1 MQIISHTSKICSLHL
16 IQESTW
22 KGKNAKKKASDNF
35 AFGLNQELVFTD
47 VRWWY
52 QIMDSVNSIDNID
65 E

>member
-1 MQIISHTSKICSLHL
+1 MQSAFYPRVDL
-16 IQESTW
+16 
-22 KGKNAKKKASDNF
+22 KGKKNTKKKASDNF
-35 AFGLNQELVFTD
+35 AFRLNQELVFTD